1 MKKTVQIKKTPAQQ
15 RAAAIWTAI
24 IAWSINGI
32 ASLVIAIEAWHR
44 QAKDLSLAHPLD
56 INDFNRWL
64 RMLPQFLHQ
73 HAAITGNL
81 WPMPPLSIL
90 LLSPLSW
97 LSFPAAQFTWV
108 LCKPVMLA
116 IIFYSVLAI
125 VRRGGGKIAPLPMAL
140 FLLTWFWPVIGDM
153 QEGQM
158 NLFMLT
164 PLAAGLC
171 LIQREE
177 TWSDLLGGLLIAL
190 AVAIKVTPL
199 IFIIY
204 LLWRRRWLPA
214 IAMLGGIVFWLFVPL
229 AIFFCLHQSVRW
241 NQEYVRAMIAPYL
254 VKGSI
259 PVASGESLPSFL
271 IRLLAH
277 RSAFITYHHGVARK
291 YYVNVLNLSAPLA
304 QKIVRAVLITIGV
317 VGLIW
322 MRKVLPTFKSRRYI
336 FEIGAVAAFMLWVEA
351 WAWVPHYVTLIF
363 TLMAAGLIAG
373 DTEAAVAV
381 RRRMI
386 TLMAVAAVLMAMT
399 SDLVKIFGPHASNYS
414 RTFDPVL
421 FAGMI
426 LVLGIMTARYPWSVA
441 TAKAEPSNRT

>member
-1 MKKTVQIKKTPAQQ
+1 MNQHIQTEITPCQE
-15 RAAAIWTAI
+15 RTAALWATL
-24 IAWSINGI
+24 IAWSIVGI
-32 ASLVIAIEAWHR
+32 ATLIIGIQAWHR
-44 QAKDLSLAHPLD
+44 QVKDLALPHPVD

-73 HAAITGNL
+73 HAAITGYS
-81 WPMPPLSIL
+81 WPMPPVTIL
-90 LLSPLSW
+90 LLAPLSW

-140 FLLTWFWPVIGDM
+140 ILLTWFWPVVGDM

-158 NLFMLT
+158 NLFMLA

-190 AVAIKVTPL
+190 AVAIKVTPV

-204 LLWRRRWLPA
+204 FLWRRRWLPA
-214 IAMLGGIVFWLFVPL
+214 IAMMGGIIFWLFVPL
-229 AIFFCLHQSVRW
+229 ALFFGLHQSIRW
-241 NQEYVRAMIAPYL
+241 NQQYVHAMIAPYL
-254 VKGSI
+254 VNGS
-259 PVASGESLPSFL
+259 VAVTSGESLPSFL

-277 RSAFITYHHGVARK
+277 RAAFITYHHGVAKK
-291 YYVNVLNLSAPLA
+291 YYVNVLDVSAPVA
-304 QKIVRAVLITIGV
+304 QKIVRAVLIAIGV
-317 VGLIW
+317 IGLIW
-322 MRKVLPTFKSRRYI
+322 MRKGLSTLKSRRYI
-336 FEIGAVAAFMLWVEA
+336 FELGAVTAFMLWAEA
-351 WAWVPHYVTLIF
+351 WGWVPHYVLLIF
-363 TLMAAGLIAG
+363 ALMAAGMIAS
-373 DTEAAVAV
+373 DPAASIAV

-386 TLMAVAAVLMAMT
+386 FLMAVAAVLMAMT
-399 SDLVKIFGPHASNYS
+399 SDLVKIFGPHAANYS

-426 LVLGIMTARYPWSVA
+426 LVLGMMTAGYPWSVA
-441 TAKAEPSNRT
+441 TAPAVQPSHT